1 MKDLQTLAIEI
12 PVRKKRD
19 FISENFLPDT
29 WEAIAPYCDNLFER
43 NIQSLS
49 ELNTW
54 LRDWDELGAAI
65 SEHSRW
71 IYVRTTI
78 DTTDEKAKTELI
90 KLYTQIQPKLTVENN
105 KLEKK
110 LVECPFTEQLN
121 KEKFFTTI
129 RKIKNSLSLFCEKN
143 IPLLSEMQ
151 LKQNEYDTI
160 IGAQSIT
167 YNGVEITMQQA
178 GAYLK
183 STDRNEREV
192 VYRLMDE
199 RRKQDAEKLDNLFSE
214 LIQLRHQQAL
224 NAGFKNYVEY
234 RFAELDRFDYTP
246 ADCKQFHSAS
256 VEVIMPIV
264 HELSIAKQ
272 KAFGYSELKP
282 WDKDSDPY
290 NRQPLRPCE
299 NSNELLEKTIACFG
313 LLDPYFK
320 YCLEV
325 MRAMKYLDLESR
337 MGKGPGGY
345 NMTMPEIGVPFIF
358 MNSANS
364 EHDLI
369 TMVHEGGHA
378 IHTFLAHELEL
389 NMFKDTTSEIAE
401 VASMGMEL
409 MSMEHWDVF
418 YQDADDVRRAKVN
431 HLQYILSVL
440 TKTCM
445 GDSFQFWL
453 YENPHHTIADRR
465 QKWSE
470 LHEQYSPANIKWDG
484 YEDAFATSY
493 HSILHFFVVPFYYI
507 EYAFAQLGA
516 IALWRNFKLNRP
528 KAINDYKSALKLG
541 YTKPIP
547 AFYETAGAKFDFSKK
562 YVAELVRFLNEELA
576 KLN

>member
-1 MKDLQTLAIEI
+1 MEI
-12 PVRKKRD
+12 PVRKKRT
-19 FISENFLPDT
+19 FLTETFLPDS
-29 WEAIAPYCDNLFER
+29 WDSIAPYCANLLER
-43 NIQSLS
+43 KIESLS
-49 ELNTW
+49 NLQQW
-54 LRDWDELGAAI
+54 LQDWNELGAVI

-71 IYVRTTI
+71 VYVRTTI
-78 DTTDEKAKTELI
+78 DTTDEKAKAELI
-90 KLYTQIQPKLTVENN
+90 KLYVDIQPKLTVENN
-105 KLEKK
+105 KLEQK
-110 LVECPFTEQLN
+110 LVASPFIEQLD
-121 KEKFFTTI
+121 KDKFFTTI
-129 RKIKNSLSLFCEKN
+129 RKIKNSLSLFREEN
-143 IPLLSEMQ
+143 IPLLSQIQ
-151 LKQNEYDTI
+151 LKQNEYDTV

-167 YNGVEITMQQA
+167 YNGIEITMQQA
-178 GAYLK
+178 GAFLK
-183 STDRNEREV
+183 STNRSEREEV
-192 VYRLMDE
+192 FRLMNE
-199 RRKQDAEKLDNLFSE
+199 RRKKDGDKLDQLMSD

-224 NAGFKNYVEY
+224 NAGFKSYVEY
-234 RFAELDRFDYTP
+234 RFADLDRFDYTP
-246 ADCKQFHSAS
+246 ADCKQFHEASA
-256 VEVIMPIV
+256 EVIMPTIN
-264 HELSIAKQ
+264 ELSLAKQ
-272 KAFGYSELKP
+272 KAFGYAEFKP
-282 WDKDSDPY
+282 WDKEADPY

-299 NSNELLEKTIACFG
+299 NSTELVEKTIACFD

-320 YCLEV
+320 RCLEI
-325 MRAMKYLDLESR
+325 MRSMNYLDLDSR

-409 MSMEHWDVF
+409 MSMEHWNVF
-418 YQDADDVRRAKVN
+418 YKNADDLRRAKVN
-431 HLQYILSVL
+431 HLQHILTVL

-453 YENPHHTIADRR
+453 YENPNHTVAERR
-465 QKWSE
+465 QKWAE
-470 LHEQYSPANIKWDG
+470 LHRKYSASNINWSG
-484 YEDAFATSY
+484 YDDAFETSY

-516 IALWRNFKLNRP
+516 IALWRNFKLNRA
-528 KAINDYKSALKLG
+528 KAINDYKNALKLG

-547 AFYETAGAKFDFSKK
+547 VFYETAGAKFDFSKQ
-562 YVAELVRFLNEELA
+562 YVAELVGFLKEELA